1 MVGYFRNEAKRRRE
15 KSSFLENEIRNLEQ
29 SLNNK
34 ELKSKLKNFK
44 DDLNDMYEDINNK
57 NNHSANFYWY
67 ANFVR

>member
-29 SLNNK
+29 SLNNE

-67 ANFVR
+67 AI